1 MGTLGTILQGI
12 FAFFILIL
20 PFLLGYIMV
29 KLRWKLFW
37 DGVRAYD
44 EPHTPL
50 MWGKSHI
57 VIKEWKSEND
67 SQEK

>member
-1 MGTLGTILQGI
+1 MGTFGTILQGI
-12 FAFFILIL
+12 FVLVILAFPI
-20 PFLLGYIMV
+20 LLGIFMA
-29 KLRWKLFW
+29 KLQWKVFW
-37 DGVRAYD
+37 DGVRNYD

-57 VIKEWKSEND
+57 VIKERKGEND